1 MGLHEICI
9 DFSKCRHNLCIIK
22 GDNGTGKST
31 LFKAMNPLV
40 DSSLNYIDGN
50 TAEKEISYLLDDHS
64 ILDIHYVSEI
74 NKNNGQRKML
84 LDREAFFYW

>member
-1 MGLHEICI
+1 MRLLKLRLLNYIGIYNGMGLHEICI

-40 DSSLNYIDGN
+40 DSSLNYIDGH
-50 TAEKEISYLLDDHS
+50 TAEK
-64 ILDIHYVSEI
+64 
-74 NKNNGQRKML
+74 
-84 LDREAFFYW
+84 